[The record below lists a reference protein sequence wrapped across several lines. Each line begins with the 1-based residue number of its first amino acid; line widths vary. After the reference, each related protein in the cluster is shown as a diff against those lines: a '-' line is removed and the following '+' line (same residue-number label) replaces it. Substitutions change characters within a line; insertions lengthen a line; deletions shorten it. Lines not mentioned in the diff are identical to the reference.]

1 MTMRHSPDSIR
12 FINARVYRSADDVRP
27 ARSLMTR
34 KGVIHWIGD
43 DADAPKADQVID
55 MQGAVILP
63 GLTDAHVHLFAIAN
77 ERQQISLNG
86 PEVCSIAD
94 VLNRISEAAR
104 RSPLTQWIRAVGFDE
119 NNLSGHRYPTRD
131 EIDAASPDHPVII
144 RRFCGHT
151 AILNSAAL
159 KLLRIDDGVSDPPS
173 GSFGRDARGRLDG
186 SAKESAAEAI
196 FRAIPPIDPATM
208 AASLR
213 ETIEDSM
220 RMGLT
225 AAVEAAVGFTSGFD
239 DEFAVWNLLRQ
250 DASFSS
256 IRLGFMYQLDPKEA
270 AARGLTPRRDPDWQG
285 MTLKFFADG
294 IVGARTAAVSK
305 PFADTGS
312 TGFFMRDEDDLER
325 VIVEAHL
332 NGWQTATHC
341 VGDRASARVISAF
354 KKAER
359 ALPGQEL
366 RHRIEHYFVPPE
378 DGFARMKA
386 LEALIVTQPS
396 FLARMRRS
404 ILGAFGPDADRMY
417 PARSAIDAGVTWVGS
432 SDAPTGHVSPWIGM
446 ANAVDRGASLGAP
459 IGPDEALTH
468 RQALGSYSHGGAFA
482 MKQEDWRG
490 TLAPGMAAD
499 FIAVDRDPCNAA
511 TDLAKTNVL
520 MTVLRGVIRHDV
532 LSVGQAAA
540 MKAGVH

>member
-1 MTMRHSPDSIR
+1 MTRHSPDSIR
-12 FINARVYRSADDVRP
+12 FINARVYRSADDSRP

-34 KGVIHWIGD
+34 KGVIHWVGAE
-43 DADAPKADQVID
+43 ADAPKADRVID
-55 MQGAVILP
+55 MQGATIVP

-86 PEVCSIAD
+86 PDVPSVAD
-94 VLNRISEAAR
+94 VLDGISDATR
-104 RSPLTQWIRAVGFDE
+104 RSPPAQWIRAVGFDE
-119 NNLSGHRYPTRD
+119 NNLAEHRYPTRD
-131 EIDAASPDHPVII
+131 EIDAVAPDHPVII

-151 AILNSAAL
+151 AILNTAAL
-159 KLLRIDDGVSDPPS
+159 RLLRIDDGVSDPPS
-173 GSFGRDARGRLDG
+173 GSFGRDVRGRLDG

-213 ETIEDSM
+213 ATIEDSI

-225 AAVEAAVGFTSGFD
+225 SAVEAAVGFTSGFD

-250 DASFSS
+250 DASFSPV
-256 IRLGFMYQLDPKEA
+256 RLGFMYQLDPKEA
-270 AARGLTPRRDPDWQG
+270 ATRGLTPSRDPDWQG

-305 PFADTGS
+305 PFADTGA

-325 VIVEAHL
+325 VIVESHL
-332 NGWQTATHC
+332 GGWQTATHC

-354 KKAER
+354 EKAER
-359 ALPGQEL
+359 ELPGQKP

-378 DGFARMKA
+378 GGLARMKA
-386 LEALIVTQPS
+386 LEALVVTQPS

-417 PARSAIDAGVTWVGS
+417 PARSVIDAGVTWVGS
-432 SDAPTGHVSPWIGM
+432 SDAPTGHVSPWVGM
-446 ANAVDRGASLGAP
+446 ANAVDRGASLGSP
-459 IGPDEALTH
+459 IGPEEALTR
-468 RQALGSYSHGGAFA
+468 RQALGSYVHGGAFA
-482 MKQEDWRG
+482 MKHEDWRG
-490 TLAPGMAAD
+490 TLSPDMAAD
-499 FIAVDRDPCNAA
+499 FIAIDGDPFDTA
-511 TDLAKTNVL
+511 TDLAKTSVL
-520 MTVLRGVIRHDV
+520 MTVLRGVVRHDN
-532 LSVGQAAA
+532 LSSEQDAVMEAE
-540 MKAGVH
+540 VH

>member
-1 MTMRHSPDSIR
+1 MLHSPDTIR
-12 FINARVYRSADDVRP
+12 FINARVYRSADDIRP
-27 ARSLMTR
+27 ARSLVIR
-34 KGVIHWIGD
+34 KGVIHWVGD
-43 DADAPKADQVID
+43 DADAPNADRIID
-55 MQGAVILP
+55 VQGATIVP

-77 ERQQISLNG
+77 ERQQISLTG
-86 PEVCSIAD
+86 PDIRKNAD
-94 VLNRISEAAR
+94 VLGRVSEAAR
-104 RSPLTQWIRAVGFDE
+104 RSLPGQWIRAVGFDE
-119 NNLSGHRYPTRD
+119 NNLAEHRYPTRA

-151 AILNSAAL
+151 AIVNSAAL
-159 KLLRIDDGVSDPPS
+159 NALGIDEGVSDPPS
-173 GSFGRDARGRLDG
+173 GSFGRDGAGRLDG

-196 FRAIPPIDPATM
+196 FRAIPQIDPETM

-213 ETIEDSM
+213 ETIEDSI

-239 DEFAVWNLLRQ
+239 NELAVWNLLRQ
-250 DASFSS
+250 DVSFSP

-270 AARGLTPRRDPDWQG
+270 AVRGLMPRRDPDWQG

-294 IVGARTAAVSK
+294 IVGARTAAVNK
-305 PFADTGS
+305 PFADTGAN
-312 TGFFMRDEDDLER
+312 GFFMRDEDDLER

-332 NGWQTATHC
+332 DGWQTATHC

-354 KKAER
+354 EKAER
-359 ALPGQEL
+359 ALPAQKP

-378 DGFARMKA
+378 GGLARMRA

-404 ILGAFGPDADRMY
+404 ILGAFGADAGKMY
-417 PARSAIDAGVTWVGS
+417 PARSVLDAGVSWIGS

-459 IGPDEALTH
+459 IGPDESLSH
-468 RQALGSYSHGGAFA
+468 RQALGSYIRGGAFA

-490 TLAPGMAAD
+490 VLAPGMAAD
-499 FIAVDRDPCNAA
+499 FIVVDHDPCDDT

-520 MTVLRGVIRHDV
+520 MTVLRGVVRHDT
-532 LSVGQAAA
+532 LSQGQAVTTE
-540 MKAGVH
+540 AGVY

>member
-1 MTMRHSPDSIR
+1 MTMRHGPDTIQ

-43 DADAPKADQVID
+43 EADAPKADRIID
-55 MQGAVILP
+55 MQGATIIP

-86 PEVCSIAD
+86 PNVRKMAD
-94 VLNRISEAAR
+94 VLNLISEAAR
-104 RSPLTQWIRAVGFDE
+104 KSSPAQWIRAVGFDE
-119 NNLSGHRYPTRD
+119 NNLAEHRYPARD
-131 EIDAASPDHPVII
+131 EIDAVAPDHPVII

-159 KLLRIDDGVSDPPS
+159 KVLRIDDGVSDPPS
-173 GSFGRDARGRLDG
+173 GSFGRDASGKLDG

-196 FRAIPPIDPATM
+196 FRAIPPIDSAAM

-213 ETIEDSM
+213 ATIEDSIG
-220 RMGLT
+220 MGLT

-250 DASFSS
+250 DASFSP
-256 IRLGFMYQLDPKEA
+256 IRLGFMYQLDPKDA

-305 PFADTGS
+305 PFADTGA

-332 NGWQTATHC
+332 DGWQTATHC

-354 KKAER
+354 EKAER
-359 ALPGQEL
+359 ALPGQKP

-378 DGFARMKA
+378 GGLARMKA

-404 ILGAFGPDADRMY
+404 ILGAFGPDAGRMY
-417 PARSAIDAGVTWVGS
+417 PARSVSDAGVTWVGS

-446 ANAVDRGASLGAP
+446 ANAVDRGASLGSP
-459 IGPDEALTH
+459 IGPDEALTR
-468 RQALGSYSHGGAFA
+468 RQALGSYVHGGAFA

-499 FIAVDRDPCNAA
+499 FIAIDRDPFDTA
-511 TDLAKTNVL
+511 TDLAETEVL
-520 MTVLRGVIRHDV
+520 MTVLRGVVRHDT
-532 LSVGQAAA
+532 LSAEQDAA
-540 MKAGVH
+540 MEAGVH

>member
-1 MTMRHSPDSIR
+1 MPHNPDTIR
-12 FINARVYRSADDVRP
+12 FINARVYRSADDIRP
-27 ARSLMTR
+27 ARSLMMR

-43 DADAPKADQVID
+43 EADAPGADRVID
-55 MQGAVILP
+55 VQGATIVP
-63 GLTDAHVHLFAIAN
+63 GLTDAHVHMFAIAN

-86 PEVCSIAD
+86 PDISSNAD
-94 VLNRISEAAR
+94 VLGRVSEAAR
-104 RSPLTQWIRAVGFDE
+104 RSLSGQWIRAVGFDE
-119 NNLSGHRYPTRD
+119 NNLARHRYPTRAELD
-131 EIDAASPDHPVII
+131 VASPDHPVII

-151 AILNSAAL
+151 AIVNSAAL
-159 KLLRIDDGVSDPPS
+159 KALGIDEGVSDPPS
-173 GSFGRDARGRLDG
+173 GSFGRDARGQLDG

-196 FRAIPPIDPATM
+196 FRAIPQADPEAM

-213 ETIEDSM
+213 ETIEDSI

-250 DASFSS
+250 DVSFSP

-305 PFADTGS
+305 PFADTG
-312 TGFFMRDEDDLER
+312 TNGFFMRDEDDLER
-325 VIVEAHL
+325 VIIEAHL
-332 NGWQTATHC
+332 DGWQTATHC
-341 VGDRASARVISAF
+341 VGDRASARVISSF
-354 KKAER
+354 EKAEK
-359 ALPGQEL
+359 ALPGQKP
-366 RHRIEHYFVPPE
+366 RHRIEHYFVPPK
-378 DGFARMKA
+378 GGLARMKT

-404 ILGAFGPDADRMY
+404 ILGAFEADAGKMY
-417 PARSAIDAGVTWVGS
+417 PARSVIDAGVTWIGS
-432 SDAPTGHVSPWIGM
+432 SDAPTGHVSPWVGM

-459 IGPDEALTH
+459 IGPNESLSR
-468 RQALGSYSHGGAFA
+468 RQALGSYIHGGAFA

-490 TLAPGMAAD
+490 LLAPGMAAD
-499 FIAVDRDPCNAA
+499 FVAVDRDPCDDA

-520 MTVLRGVIRHDV
+520 MTVLRGVVRHDT
-532 LSVGQAAA
+532 LSAGQAVTTE
-540 MKAGVH
+540 AGAHRC

>member
-1 MTMRHSPDSIR
+1 MPHSPDSIR

-43 DADAPKADQVID
+43 EADAPKADHVID
-55 MQGAVILP
+55 MQGAVIVP

-86 PEVCSIAD
+86 PDIRSIAD
-94 VLNRISEAAR
+94 VLNRISDAAR
-104 RSPLTQWIRAVGFDE
+104 RSSPPQWIRAVGFDE
-119 NNLSGHRYPTRD
+119 NNLAEHRYPTRD
-131 EIDAASPDHPVII
+131 EIDAAAPGHPVII

-159 KLLRIDDGVSDPPS
+159 KRLHIDDGVSDPPS
-173 GSFGRDARGRLDG
+173 GSFGRGAAGRLDG

-213 ETIEDSM
+213 AVIEDSI

-225 AAVEAAVGFTSGFD
+225 AAVEAAVGFTTGFD

-250 DASFSS
+250 DASFSP
-256 IRLGFMYQLDPKEA
+256 IRLGFMYQLNPKEA

-325 VIVEAHL
+325 VIVGAHVG
-332 NGWQTATHC
+332 GWQTATHC

-354 KKAER
+354 EKAEK
-359 ALPGQEL
+359 ALPGQKP
-366 RHRIEHYFVPPE
+366 RHRIEHYFVPPK
-378 DGFARMKA
+378 GGLARMKA
-386 LEALIVTQPS
+386 LEALVVTQPS

-404 ILGAFGPDADRMY
+404 ILGAFGPEADRMY
-417 PARSAIDAGVTWVGS
+417 PARSVIDAGVTWVGS
-432 SDAPTGHVSPWIGM
+432 SDAPTGHVSPWVGI
-446 ANAVDRGASLGAP
+446 ANAVDRGASLGSP
-459 IGPDEALTH
+459 IGPDEALTR
-468 RQALGSYSHGGAFA
+468 RQALGSYIHGGAFA

-490 TLAPGMAAD
+490 TLAPGMASD
-499 FIAVDRDPCNAA
+499 FIAIDRDPFDTV

-520 MTVLRGVIRHDV
+520 MTVLRGVVRHDA
-532 LSVGQAAA
+532 LTTGQVT
-540 MKAGVH
+540 MVEAGVH

>member
-1 MTMRHSPDSIR
+1 MRHSPDSIR

-27 ARSLMTR
+27 ASSLMTR

-43 DADAPKADQVID
+43 DADAPKADHVID
-55 MQGAVILP
+55 MQGTTIVP

-86 PEVCSIAD
+86 PDIRSITD
-94 VLNRISEAAR
+94 VLNRISDAAR
-104 RSPLTQWIRAVGFDE
+104 RSSPMQWIRAVGFDE
-119 NNLSGHRYPTRD
+119 NNLAEHRYPTRD
-131 EIDAASPDHPVII
+131 EIDAAAPGHPVII

-159 KLLRIDDGVSDPPS
+159 KQLHIDDGVSDPPS
-173 GSFGRDARGRLDG
+173 GSFGRGAAGRLDG

-196 FRAIPPIDPATM
+196 FRSIPPIDPATM

-213 ETIEDSM
+213 AVIEDSI

-250 DASFSS
+250 DTSFSP

-325 VIVEAHL
+325 VIVEAHVG
-332 NGWQTATHC
+332 GWQTATHC

-354 KKAER
+354 EKAEKS
-359 ALPGQEL
+359 LPGQRP

-378 DGFARMKA
+378 GGLARMKA

-404 ILGAFGPDADRMY
+404 ILGAFGPEADRMY
-417 PARSAIDAGVTWVGS
+417 PARSVIDAGVTWVGS
-432 SDAPTGHVSPWIGM
+432 SDAPTGHVSPWVGM
-446 ANAVDRGASLGAP
+446 ANAVDRGASLGSR
-459 IGPDEALTH
+459 IGSDEALTR
-468 RQALGSYSHGGAFA
+468 RQALGSYIHGGAFA

-499 FIAVDRDPCNAA
+499 FIAVDRDPFDTV

-520 MTVLRGVIRHDV
+520 MTVLRGVVRHDV
-532 LSVGQAAA
+532 LRAGQAT
-540 MKAGVH
+540 MMEAGVH

>member
-1 MTMRHSPDSIR
+1 MTRHSPDSIR
-12 FINARVYRSADDVRP
+12 FINARVYRSVDDSRP

-34 KGVIHWIGD
+34 KGVIHWVGAE
-43 DADAPKADQVID
+43 ADAPKADRVID
-55 MQGAVILP
+55 MLGATIVP

-86 PEVCSIAD
+86 PDVRSVAD
-94 VLNRISEAAR
+94 VLDGISDATR
-104 RSPLTQWIRAVGFDE
+104 RSPPAQWIRAVGFDE
-119 NNLSGHRYPTRD
+119 NNLAEHRYPTRD
-131 EIDAASPDHPVII
+131 EIDAVAPDHPVII

-159 KLLRIDDGVSDPPS
+159 KVLRIDDGVSDPPS
-173 GSFGRDARGRLDG
+173 GSFGRDVRGRLDG

-213 ETIEDSM
+213 ATIEDSI

-225 AAVEAAVGFTSGFD
+225 SAVEAAVGFTSGFD

-250 DASFSS
+250 DASFSP

-270 AARGLTPRRDPDWQG
+270 ATRGLTPCRDPDWQG

-305 PFADTGS
+305 PFADTGA

-332 NGWQTATHC
+332 GGWQTATHC

-354 KKAER
+354 EKAER
-359 ALPGQEL
+359 ALPGQKP

-378 DGFARMKA
+378 GGLARMKA
-386 LEALIVTQPS
+386 LEALVVTQPS

-417 PARSAIDAGVTWVGS
+417 PARSMIDAGVTWVGS
-432 SDAPTGHVSPWIGM
+432 SDAPTGHVSPWVGM
-446 ANAVDRGASLGAP
+446 ANAVDRGASLGSP
-459 IGPDEALTH
+459 IGPDEALTR
-468 RQALGSYSHGGAFA
+468 RQALGSYVHGGAFA
-482 MKQEDWRG
+482 MKHEDWRG
-490 TLAPGMAAD
+490 TLSPGMAAD
-499 FIAVDRDPCNAA
+499 FIAIDGDPFDTA

-520 MTVLRGVIRHDV
+520 MTVLRGVVRHDN
-532 LSVGQAAA
+532 LSSEQDAA
-540 MKAGVH
+540 MEAGVH

>member
-1 MTMRHSPDSIR
+1 MRHSPDSIR

-43 DADAPKADQVID
+43 EADAPKADRVID
-55 MQGAVILP
+55 MQGAAIVP

-86 PEVCSIAD
+86 AD
-94 VLNRISEAAR
+94 VRSMAEVLDRISDAAR
-104 RSPLTQWIRAVGFDE
+104 KSSAAQWIRAVGFDE
-119 NNLSGHRYPTRD
+119 NNLAEHRYPTRD
-131 EIDAASPDHPVII
+131 EIDAAAPDHPVII

-159 KLLRIDDGVSDPPS
+159 RLLRIDDGISDPPS

-213 ETIEDSM
+213 ATIEDSI

-250 DASFSS
+250 DASFSP
-256 IRLGFMYQLDPKEA
+256 IRLGFMYQLDPKDA

-305 PFADTGS
+305 PFADTG
-312 TGFFMRDEDDLER
+312 TNGFFMRDEDDLER

-332 NGWQTATHC
+332 DGWQTATHC

-354 KKAER
+354 EKAER
-359 ALPGQEL
+359 ALPGQKP

-378 DGFARMKA
+378 GGLARMKA
-386 LEALIVTQPS
+386 LDALIVTQPS
-396 FLARMRRS
+396 FLTRMRRS
-404 ILGAFGPDADRMY
+404 ILGAFGPDAGRMY
-417 PARSAIDAGVTWVGS
+417 PARTVVDAGVTWIGS
-432 SDAPTGHVSPWIGM
+432 SDAPTGHVSPWVGM
-446 ANAVDRGASLGAP
+446 ANAVDRGASLGSP
-459 IGPDEALTH
+459 IGPDEALSR
-468 RQALGSYSHGGAFA
+468 RQALGSYSYGGAFA

-499 FIAVDRDPCNAA
+499 FIAIDRDPFEDS
-511 TDLAKTNVL
+511 TDIAKTDVL
-520 MTVLRGVIRHDV
+520 MTVLRGVVRHDT
-532 LSVGQAAA
+532 LSAGQAAA
-540 MKAGVH
+540 MEAEVH

>member
-1 MTMRHSPDSIR
+1 MRHSPDSIR

-43 DADAPKADQVID
+43 EADAPKADRVID
-55 MQGAVILP
+55 MQGAAIVP

-77 ERQQISLNG
+77 ERQQISLSG
-86 PEVCSIAD
+86 AD
-94 VLNRISEAAR
+94 VRSMAEVLDRISDAAR
-104 RSPLTQWIRAVGFDE
+104 KSSAAQWIRAVGFDE
-119 NNLSGHRYPTRD
+119 NNLAEHRYPTRD
-131 EIDAASPDHPVII
+131 EIDAAAPDHPVII

-159 KLLRIDDGVSDPPS
+159 RLLRIDDGISDPPS

-196 FRAIPPIDPATM
+196 FRAIPAIDPATM

-213 ETIEDSM
+213 ATIEDSI

-250 DASFSS
+250 DASFSP
-256 IRLGFMYQLDPKEA
+256 IRLGFMYQLDPKDA

-305 PFADTGS
+305 PFADTG
-312 TGFFMRDEDDLER
+312 TNGFFMRDEDDLER

-332 NGWQTATHC
+332 DGWQTATHC

-354 KKAER
+354 EKAER
-359 ALPGQEL
+359 ALPGQKP

-378 DGFARMKA
+378 GGLARMKA
-386 LEALIVTQPS
+386 LDALIVTQPS
-396 FLARMRRS
+396 FLTRMRRS
-404 ILGAFGPDADRMY
+404 ILGAFGPDAGRMY
-417 PARSAIDAGVTWVGS
+417 PARTVVDAGVTWIGS
-432 SDAPTGHVSPWIGM
+432 SDAPTGHVSPWVGM
-446 ANAVDRGASLGAP
+446 ADAVDRGASLGSP
-459 IGPDEALTH
+459 IGPDEALSR
-468 RQALGSYSHGGAFA
+468 RQALGSYSYGGAFA

-499 FIAVDRDPCNAA
+499 FIAIDRDPFKDS
-511 TDLAKTNVL
+511 TDIAKTDVL
-520 MTVLRGVIRHDV
+520 MTVLRGVVRHDT
-532 LSVGQAAA
+532 LSAGQAAA
-540 MKAGVH
+540 MEAEVH

>member
-1 MTMRHSPDSIR
+1 MRHSPDSIR
-12 FINARVYRSADDVRP
+12 FINARVYRSADDLRP
-27 ARSLMTR
+27 ARSLMMR
-34 KGVIHWIGD
+34 KGVIHWVGD
-43 DADAPKADQVID
+43 ETDAPKADQTVD
-55 MQGAVILP
+55 MRGATIIP

-86 PEVCSIAD
+86 AD
-94 VLNRISEAAR
+94 VRSVADGLSQISEAAR
-104 RSPLTQWIRAVGFDE
+104 KVPAGQWIRAVGFDE
-119 NNLSGHRYPTRD
+119 NNLAEHRYPTRD
-131 EIDAASPDHPVII
+131 EIDAVAPDHPVII

-159 KLLRIDDGVSDPPS
+159 HLLRIDDGVSDPPS
-173 GSFGRDARGRLDG
+173 GSFGRDAAGRLDG

-196 FRAIPPIDPATM
+196 FRAIPPIDPAAM

-213 ETIEDSM
+213 ATIGDSI

-250 DASFSS
+250 DASFAP
-256 IRLGFMYQLDPKEA
+256 IRLGFMYQLDPKDA

-305 PFADTGS
+305 PFADTGG

-332 NGWQTATHC
+332 DGWQTATHC

-354 KKAER
+354 EKAER
-359 ALPGQEL
+359 ALPGQKP
-366 RHRIEHYFVPPE
+366 RHRIEHYFVPP
-378 DGFARMKA
+378 DGGLARMKA

-396 FLARMRRS
+396 FLTRMRRS
-404 ILGAFGPDADRMY
+404 ILGAFGSDAGKMY
-417 PARSAIDAGVTWVGS
+417 PARSVIDAGVTWVGS
-432 SDAPTGHVSPWIGM
+432 SDAPTGHASPWIGM
-446 ANAVDRGASLGAP
+446 ANAVDRGASLAAP
-459 IGPDEALTH
+459 IGLGEALTR
-468 RQALGSYSHGGAFA
+468 RQAIGSYIHGGAFA

-499 FIAVDRDPCNAA
+499 FVALDRDPFDAS
-511 TDLAKTNVL
+511 TDLAKTCVL
-520 MTVLRGVIRHDV
+520 MTVLRGVVRHDT
-532 LSVGQAAA
+532 LMAGQVATMEAE
-540 MKAGVH
+540 VH

>member
-1 MTMRHSPDSIR
+1 MRHSPDSIR

-43 DADAPKADQVID
+43 EADAPKADRTVD
-55 MQGAVILP
+55 MQGATIIP
-63 GLTDAHVHLFAIAN
+63 GLTDAHVHLFATAN

-86 PEVCSIAD
+86 TD
-94 VLNRISEAAR
+94 VRNLSDGLSRISEAAR
-104 RSPLTQWIRAVGFDE
+104 TVRAGQWIRAVGFDE
-119 NNLSGHRYPTRD
+119 NNLAEHRYPTRS
-131 EIDAASPDHPVII
+131 EIDTAAPDHPVII

-173 GSFGRDARGRLDG
+173 GSFGRDASGKLDG

-196 FRAIPPIDPATM
+196 FRAIPPIDPAAM

-213 ETIEDSM
+213 ATIGDSI

-250 DASFSS
+250 DVSFSP
-256 IRLGFMYQLDPKEA
+256 IRLGFMYQLDPKDA
-270 AARGLTPRRDPDWQG
+270 AARGLKPRRDPDWQG
-285 MTLKFFADG
+285 MKLKFFADG

-305 PFADTGS
+305 PFADTG
-312 TGFFMRDEDDLER
+312 TNGFFMRDEDDLER

-332 NGWQTATHC
+332 DGWQTATHC

-354 KKAER
+354 EKAER
-359 ALPGQEL
+359 ALPGQKP

-378 DGFARMKA
+378 GGLARMRA

-404 ILGAFGPDADRMY
+404 ILGAFGPNADRMY
-417 PARSAIDAGVTWVGS
+417 PARSVVDAGVTWVGS

-446 ANAVDRGASLGAP
+446 ANAVDRGASLGSP
-459 IGPDEALTH
+459 IGPEEALTR
-468 RQALGSYSHGGAFA
+468 RQALGSYIHGGAFA

-499 FIAVDRDPCNAA
+499 FIAVDGDPFDTA
-511 TDLAKTNVL
+511 TDLAKTGVL
-520 MTVLRGVIRHDV
+520 MTVLRGAVRHDT
-532 LSVGQAAA
+532 LTAGQAATMEA
-540 MKAGVH
+540 EFH